1 MNETHD
7 PTLRSWLAS
16 AHAAGTDF
24 PLQNLPYGVFRRR
37 RGGEAWRV
45 GAAIGDQI
53 LDLAAASR
61 AGLLDGAFSAG
72 SPVFESSL
80 NALMGMGAPAW
91 SALRRQIS
99 ELLTVGTERGVLA
112 EQGAQGLLV
121 PQDECDLSVPAVV
134 GDYTDF
140 YASIYHATNVGSL
153 FRPNDP
159 LLPNYKWVPIGYHGR
174 ASSIVTS
181 GTPVRRPSGQIKG
194 EGSSFPEFGPS
205 KRLDYEAELGFFV
218 GTGNEQGESVP
229 IGSASDHI
237 FGVVL
242 LNDWSARDVQ
252 AWEYQPLGPFLAK
265 NFATTV
271 SPWVVTMEAL
281 EPFRERAFKR
291 LSDDP
296 SPLPYLMD
304 ARDQESGGLNIAI
317 EVLVSTRLMR
327 ERGMTAEVLSRS
339 NARDLYWTPAQLL
352 AHHTSGGCNLVPGDM
367 LGSGTISGPTKESR
381 GCLLELTWR
390 GTEPIALPTGETRRF
405 LEDGDEVVMRARC
418 EKEGAVSIGFGYCTG
433 EIVSA

>member
-1 MNETHD
+1 M
-7 PTLRSWLAS
+7 AS
-16 AHAAGTDF
+16 AHAVATDF
-24 PLQNLPYGVFRRR
+24 PVQNLPYGVFRRR

-45 GAAIGDQI
+45 GTAIGDQI

-72 SPVFESSL
+72 SPAFESSL
-80 NALMGMGAPAW
+80 NALMAMGAPAW

-99 ELLTVGTERGVLA
+99 ELLTLGSERGVLA

-121 PQDECDLSVPAVV
+121 PQSECDLQVPAVI

-140 YASIYHATNVGSL
+140 YASIHHATNVGSL

-174 ASSIVTS
+174 ASSMVTS
-181 GTPVRRPSGQIKG
+181 GTPVRRPHGQAKG
-194 EGSSFPEFGPS
+194 EGSSFPEFGPA
-205 KRLDYEAELGFFV
+205 RLLDYEAELGFFV
-218 GTGNEQGESVP
+218 GAGNQQGSPVP
-229 IGSASDHI
+229 IAEARDHL

-265 NFATTV
+265 NFATTL

-281 EPFRERAFKR
+281 EPFREQAYQR
-291 LSDDP
+291 SQDDP
-296 SPLPYLMD
+296 KPLPYLLD
-304 ARDQESGGLNIAI
+304 SVDQTSGGLNIAI
-317 EVLVSTRLMR
+317 EVLLSTRLMR

-339 NARDLYWTPAQLL
+339 NARDLYWTSAQML
-352 AHHTSGGCNLVPGDM
+352 AHHTSGGCNLLPGDV
-367 LGSGTISGPTKESR
+367 LGSGTISGSTKESR

-390 GTEPIALPTGETRRF
+390 GTEPIALPSGETRRF

-418 EKEGAVSIGFGYCTG
+418 EREGAVSIGFGYCTG
-433 EIVSA
+433 EIVPA